1 MILCL
6 IRGNCISHPHDM
18 LAQDLPPEATVL
30 MEQER
35 EFFLNEVDF
44 NVYWSQVK
52 LVGYTM
58 KLSRE
63 HMTEIGSSINLD
75 YEKEIVNNKSRIDP
89 KKIILCDKQFGYRD
103 GQHDP

>member
-1 MILCL
+1 
-6 IRGNCISHPHDM
+6 M
-18 LAQDLPPEATVL
+18 LAQDLPPEATIL

-58 KLSRE
+58 KLRTE
-63 HMTEIGSSINLD
+63 HMKEIGPSINLD
-75 YEKEIVNNKSRIDP
+75 YEKEILDNKNRSDP
-89 KKIILCDKQFGYRD
+89 TKVVMCDKQFGY
-103 GQHDP
+103 